1 MIRLGGLSNGYMPA
15 DSLDFEYSIDSI
27 DIQTVSAIEA
37 SVVWFTEG
45 KGNEDLG
52 VHFFQR
58 LTGEAITSRD
68 WQKPN
73 QLQTLLP
80 DAPLSYEGRLIKIRW
95 CVRVRVYLQDGTEL
109 VAQHPFYL
117 GTVTQDI

>member
-1 MIRLGGLSNGYMPA
+1 MIRLSGLSNGYMPS
-15 DSLDFEYSIDSI
+15 DLLEFDYSIDNI
-27 DIQTVSAIEA
+27 DIDSVSAIEA

-58 LTGEAITSRD
+58 LTGEAISSRD
-68 WQKPN
+68 WQAPYH
-73 QLQTLLP
+73 LQSLLP
-80 DAPLSYEGRLIKIRW
+80 EAPLSYEGRLIKIRW

-117 GTVTQDI
+117 GTVTKDI